1 MFWKLCFGNHVSD
14 SFINQAWETMLDPPC
29 LKYINSINM
38 TFTKWTFQQ
47 GVSSQKDGLNWFI
60 TLTIELQGKGRG
72 PGRTLKM
79 TWDAK
84 PFSSR
89 AEKEKN

>member
-1 MFWKLCFGNHVSD
+1 MDVSARGE
-14 SFINQAWETMLDPPC
+14 FLKGC
-29 LKYINSINM
+29 LN
-38 TFTKWTFQQ
+38 
-47 GVSSQKDGLNWFI
+47 LFI

-89 AEKEKN
+89 AEKEKK